1 MPSSPSDPD
10 VRIRLATIADLATLT
25 HHRLRMFRDMGELS
39 ERNEPALARASES
52 FFRAALASGEYLA
65 WLAALPSAPSRVVA
79 GAGLWLRPMIPRP
92 RADEVV
98 QGLEALIV
106 NVYTEPDFRRRGIAA
121 LLVRHALEYTRDHRI
136 TRVLLHASKEG
147 RPLYESLGFVST
159 TEMRLDPSR

>member
-1 MPSSPSDPD
+1 MPSPPSDPD

-25 HHRLRMFRDMGELS
+25 HHRLGMFRDMGELS

-52 FFRAALASGEYLA
+52 FFRAALASGEYVA

-98 QGLEALIV
+98 QGVEALIV

-121 LLVRHALEYTRDHRI
+121 LLMRSAIEYTRHHQI

-147 RPLYESLGFVST
+147 RPLYESLGFVPT